1 MTEILTLEHMAIV
14 PTGPT
19 LSMSVGAGQSL
30 EVVGPSSSGKTHF
43 LQVVAGIERPAQGSV
58 RIHGTLAIA
67 SADGVSR
74 RTKVQALIPRGDM
87 TPRGLRVADLLY
99 KMRLGEARYKPI
111 GDLSPGQFA
120 AYELLGPLVSDASL
134 ILIDGQLDHLDPWAL
149 SDAMEIIRGLRGK
162 GVSFV
167 AATNRPDLI
176 AQFDAVIVL
185 KDKQVRFAGSI
196 EELKRLGPPH
206 TIQVTTAHQEG
217 VRALVSPFQVNVTQT
232 PDGIRYETAE
242 GQQLAAR
249 MLLEGYGD
257 VQFVI
262 SRPSTLEE
270 VLLALF

>member
-1 MTEILTLEHMAIV
+1 MTEILALEHLAIV
-14 PTGPT
+14 PAGPT

-30 EVVGPSSSGKTHF
+30 AIVGPTSSGKTHF
-43 LQVVAGIERPAQGSV
+43 LQVLAGIERPAQGSV
-58 RIHGTLAIA
+58 RIHGKLAVA

-74 RTKVQALIPRGDM
+74 RTKVQALIPRTDVS
-87 TPRGLRVADLLY
+87 PRGMRVADLLY
-99 KMRLGEARYKPI
+99 KMRLGEARYKQI

-120 AYELLGPLVSDASL
+120 AYELLGPLLTDANL

-149 SDAMEIIRGLRGK
+149 HDVMIILRGLQGD
-162 GVSFV
+162 GVTIV
-167 AATNRPDLI
+167 AATNRPDLVS
-176 AQFDAVIVL
+176 QFDAVIVL

-206 TIQVTTAHQEG
+206 SIQVATEHHEG
-217 VRALVSPFQVNVTQT
+217 VRALVAPFQVQVTET
-232 PDGIRYETAE
+232 ADGIRYETPE

-257 VQFVI
+257 VQFMI

-270 VLLALF
+270 ALLSLF